1 MQLLEEFAA
10 SRKNC
15 NSFTIC
21 NSWKDLQ
28 LLREF
33 ADTTNLQH
41 THFTDRRCTQNVLT
55 MFCPAVTDGRGW
67 LVAPP
72 HHPKF
77 EKCCKAQ
84 IKRKGLRRGGRKYF
98 LLRASLASFPS
109 WPRLY
114 FQFLQISR
122 DLRVAIKDLKLV
134 WLAGWLSWRRNDHR
148 SHVLIHRLRLH
159 SPLSFHASRS
169 YLHLIYLWSMI

>member
-1 MQLLEEFAA
+1 MEGLAA
-10 SRKNC
+10 PTWVCSPTSRIEGALNMFWPC
-15 NSFTIC
+15 
-21 NSWKDLQ
+21 
-28 LLREF
+28 
-33 ADTTNLQH
+33 
-41 THFTDRRCTQNVLT
+41 
-55 MFCPAVTDGRGW
+55 FCPAVTDGRGW

-84 IKRKGLRRGGRKYF
+84 IKRKDLRLAAQRGGRKYF

-114 FQFLQISR
+114 FPVSPDLR

-169 YLHLIYLWSMI
+169 YLHLIYLWSMIWATMRHST

>member
-1 MQLLEEFAA
+1 M
-10 SRKNC
+10 
-15 NSFTIC
+15 
-21 NSWKDLQ
+21 Q

-77 EKCCKAQ
+77 EKYCKAQ
-84 IKRKGLRRGGRKYF
+84 IKRKDLRLAAQRGGRKYF

-114 FQFLQISR
+114 FPVSPDLR

-159 SPLSFHASRS
+159 SPLSFHESQLHPFLFTSHISLVNDLS
-169 YLHLIYLWSMI
+169 YHEAQYIVIIEYQ

>member
-1 MQLLEEFAA
+1 MLLPEKIANSLQFATRGRTCSA
-10 SRKNC
+10 YES
-15 NSFTIC
+15 
-21 NSWKDLQ
+21 
-28 LLREF
+28 
-33 ADTTNLQH
+33 LQH
-41 THFTDRRCTQNVLT
+41 LRTCNLASLRIEGALKIFRPC
-55 MFCPAVTDGRGW
+55 FCPAVTDGRGW

-114 FQFLQISR
+114 FPVSPDLR

-159 SPLSFHASRS
+159 SRDPPSPFTRPV
-169 YLHLIYLWSMI
+169 LIYISYIFGQ